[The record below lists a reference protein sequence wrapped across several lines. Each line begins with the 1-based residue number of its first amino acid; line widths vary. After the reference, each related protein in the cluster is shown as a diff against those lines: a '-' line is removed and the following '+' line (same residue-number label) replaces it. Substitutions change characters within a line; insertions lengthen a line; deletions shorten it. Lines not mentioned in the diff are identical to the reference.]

1 MSQSQHPEPRSRDAR
16 LDARHAPAE
25 RRRRALGGGA
35 TDRVHRVS
43 AGLTA
48 AGITHGD
55 RVAFLD
61 KNHPACVE
69 VTLGASAIGAVH
81 AIINWRLAGDELDYT
96 INDSGA
102 RILFVGAE
110 LMPAIDLI

>member
-1 MSQSQHPEPRSRDAR
+1 MPDSTPDMRLLTDGVEHWAEVKPNEPAMTYG
-16 LDARHAPAE
+16 E
-25 RRRRALGGGA
+25 RTWTWAQFA
-35 TDRVHRVS
+35 DRVHRVS

-110 LMPAIDLI
+110 L